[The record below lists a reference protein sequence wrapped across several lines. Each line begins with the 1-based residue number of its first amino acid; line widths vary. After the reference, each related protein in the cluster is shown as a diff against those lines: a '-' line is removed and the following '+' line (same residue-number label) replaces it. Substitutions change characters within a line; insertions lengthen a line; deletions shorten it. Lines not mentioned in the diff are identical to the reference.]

1 MTDFFPL
8 QRTHSLAKLFL
19 GQCLGRKLQG
29 IWKNS
34 LAEAPVLTLHQGRLL
49 GCLLFLSISPKLGQ
63 VVTAAGKPVSHAW
76 LGPQLQLVRE

>member
-49 GCLLFLSISPKLGQ
+49 GCLLFLSISPKLDQ